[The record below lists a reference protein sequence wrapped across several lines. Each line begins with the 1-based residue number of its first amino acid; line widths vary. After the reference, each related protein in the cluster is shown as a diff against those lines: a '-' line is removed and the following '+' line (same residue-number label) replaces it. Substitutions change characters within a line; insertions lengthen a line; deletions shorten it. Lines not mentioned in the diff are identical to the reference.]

1 MSRLTDLIHRWTCES
16 LTPEEE
22 SELAALLSLG
32 DAESETAFEL
42 LHVEALLRA
51 EYLNLDVAEPV
62 VNEIQRHGADVA
74 AKRVLDRI
82 AEKSPPER
90 SVEPTRRIRRRPLL
104 RTVAAAAALL
114 IVIGGIAWT
123 VLRPTQP
130 QDRLVSQGT
139 VKIETADGLVDYD
152 GKGGLPL
159 GTKIATG
166 ENSTTR
172 AQLADGTEMEL
183 ASHTVLAVTRDESAV
198 RVELDEGQ
206 IVARVTKQH
215 PGERFAVSTPNL
227 SVEVVG
233 TRFSVSHDAG
243 VSKVT
248 VEEGAVDVVFPGSGR
263 RERLSAGEDLTASES
278 GIVAGP
284 VEEYWRE
291 EFEKSK
297 LAEWWSDG
305 RWIRTTEAPPGNAS
319 QGCLEAKAERDTYY
333 NRDILVACMNNERS
347 GLFQCDESLV
357 VRFKY
362 YAAPSCGWIGI
373 WMQAAN
379 GEKYYL
385 PVKATLGSWQSAEV
399 RLQQATSTSGNQEKP
414 MPPGEV
420 IRVLIF
426 QAGRTESDSAFYLD
440 DLSINRTPPATRKR

>member
-1 MSRLTDLIHRWTCES
+1 MSRLIDLIHQWTCES

-32 DAESETAFEL
+32 DAESETAFEI

-51 EYLNLDVAEPV
+51 EHLNLDVTAPV
-62 VNEIQRHGADVA
+62 VNEIQRHEADVA
-74 AKRVLDRI
+74 ARKVLDRI
-82 AEKSPPER
+82 AEKSPSRR
-90 SVEPTRRIRRRPLL
+90 SDKPLRHTKRAPLL
-104 RTVAAAAALL
+104 RPLAAAAAVL
-114 IVIGGIAWT
+114 ILVGGIAWT
-123 VLRPTQP
+123 VLSPTQQ
-130 QDRLVSQGT
+130 QDRLVIQGT
-139 VKIETADGLVDYD
+139 VKIETPDGLVDYD
-152 GKGGLPL
+152 GRGGLPL
-159 GTKIATG
+159 GTRIATG
-166 ENSTTR
+166 DNSTTC
-172 AQLADGTEMEL
+172 AQLSDGTDIQL
-183 ASHTVLAVTRDESAV
+183 ASHTTLAVTRNDSAV

-206 IVARVTKQH
+206 VVAQVAKQP
-215 PGERFAVSTPNL
+215 PGERFSVRTPNL

-243 VSKVT
+243 VSEVT
-248 VEEGAVDVVFPGSGR
+248 VEEGAVDVVFPGSSR

-278 GIVAGP
+278 GVLAGP

-291 EFEKSK
+291 GFEQSK
-297 LAEWWSDG
+297 LAQWWSVG
-305 RWIRTTEAPPGNAS
+305 RRIETSEAPPGNTS
-319 QGCLEAKAERDTYY
+319 HGCLEAAADRDTYY
-333 NRDILVACMNNERS
+333 NRDIFVAHMNNERS

-373 WMQAAN
+373 WMQATN
-379 GEKYYL
+379 GEKYFL
-385 PVKATLGSWQSAEV
+385 PVKTTLGSWQSAEV

-426 QAGRTESDSAFYLD
+426 QAGRTQPDSAFYLD
-440 DLSINRTPPATRKR
+440 DLSINRTPPSNP

>member
-1 MSRLTDLIHRWTCES
+1 MSRLIDLIHRWTCGS

-22 SELAALLSLG
+22 SELADLLSLG

-51 EYLNLDVAEPV
+51 DYLNLDVAGPV
-62 VNEIQRHGADVA
+62 VNEIQRHEADAA

-82 AEKSPPER
+82 AEKNPPER
-90 SVEPTRRIRRRPLL
+90 SVEPTRRIRRGPSL
-104 RTVAAAAALL
+104 RTVAVAAAAVL

-123 VLRPTQP
+123 VLRPTRP
-130 QDRLVSQGT
+130 QDRLVSQGP

-159 GTKIATG
+159 GTRIATG
-166 ENSTTR
+166 ENSSTR
-172 AQLADGTEMEL
+172 AQLADGTDMEL

-206 IVARVTKQH
+206 IVAQVTKQR

-248 VEEGAVDVVFPGSGR
+248 VEEGLVDVVFPGSGR
-263 RERLSAGEDLTASES
+263 CERLSAGEDLTASES
-278 GIVAGP
+278 GIVSGP

-291 EFEKSK
+291 EFENSK
-297 LAEWWSDG
+297 IAEWWSDG
-305 RWIRTTEAPPGNAS
+305 RWIESSEAPPGNAS
-319 QGCLEAKAERDTYY
+319 QGCLKAKAERDTYY

-373 WMQAAN
+373 WMQTTN
-379 GEKYYL
+379 GEKYFL

-399 RLQQATSTSGNQEKP
+399 RLQEATSTSGKQEKP

-426 QAGRTESDSAFYLD
+426 QAGRTKSDSAFYLD
-440 DLSINRTPPATRKR
+440 DLSINRAPPEEP

>member
-1 MSRLTDLIHRWTCES
+1 VSRLIDLIHQWTCES

-51 EYLNLDVAEPV
+51 EHLDLDVTAPV
-62 VNEIQRHGADVA
+62 VNEIQRHEADVA
-74 AKRVLDRI
+74 ARKVLDRI
-82 AEKSPPER
+82 AEKSPPRR
-90 SVEPTRRIRRRPLL
+90 SDKPLRHTKRAPLL
-104 RTVAAAAALL
+104 RPLATVAAVL
-114 IVIGGIAWT
+114 IVVGGIAWT
-123 VLRPTQP
+123 VLSPTQQ
-130 QDRLVSQGT
+130 QDRLVFQGT
-139 VKIETADGLVDYD
+139 VKIETPDGLVDYD
-152 GKGGLPL
+152 GKGRLPL
-159 GTKIATG
+159 GTRIATG
-166 ENSTTR
+166 DNSTTC
-172 AQLADGTEMEL
+172 AQLSDGTDIQL
-183 ASHTVLAVTRDESAV
+183 ASHTTLAVTRNDSAV

-206 IVARVTKQH
+206 VIAQVAKQP
-215 PGERFAVSTPNL
+215 PGDRFSVRTPNL

-243 VSKVT
+243 VTEVT
-248 VEEGAVDVVFPGSGR
+248 VEEGAVDVVFPGSSR

-278 GIVAGP
+278 GVLAGP

-291 EFEKSK
+291 GFEQSK
-297 LAEWWSDG
+297 LAQWWSVG
-305 RWIRTTEAPPGNAS
+305 RRIETAEAPPGNAS
-319 QGCLEAKAERDTYY
+319 SGCLEAAADRDTYY
-333 NRDILVACMNNERS
+333 NRDILVARMSNERS
-347 GLFQCDESLV
+347 GLFQCDGALV

-373 WMQAAN
+373 WMQTTN
-379 GEKYYL
+379 GEKYFL

-426 QAGRTESDSAFYLD
+426 QAGRTNPDSAFYLD
-440 DLSINRTPPATRKR
+440 DLSINRSPPNGP